1 MSNYLTYPCQIMR
14 ITQRYDGQT
23 SHLRHMTGNPK
34 DYSLDEGCTDGGR
47 DWIYCSCDALKVI
60 RITGTRDSKHTNA
73 IWLTSTSEVD
83 LANGKKSIVTLQF
96 VHPNDDDLLKI
107 KEGHIFHRGDKIC
120 REGNDGASGI
130 HLHVA
135 VGLGFVV
142 GNGWIQNSKGAWVLT
157 TTGGAIKP
165 EDAFYIDPK
174 FTTVVNS
181 AGLKFK
187 ELPTKKDKY
196 PVGEYKV
203 VENAFV
209 RSGAGTSYPKK
220 KFTMFTEGAREQIK
234 SLNKGKAANYFVPGV
249 EFTAKK
255 VVYDG
260 KHYWG
265 ECPSGWVCLEHCKKV
280 S

>member
-1 MSNYLTYPCQIMR
+1 MSNYLTYPCKVVR

-60 RITGTRDSKHTNA
+60 RITGTRNSKRTNA

-120 REGNDGASGI
+120 REGNDGASGT
-130 HLHVA
+130 HLHLA

-142 GNGWIQNSKGAWVLT
+142 GNGWVQNSKGAWVLT
-157 TTGGAIKP
+157 TAGGAIKP

-174 FTTVVNS
+174 FTKIVNS

-187 ELPTKKDKY
+187 ELPRYTT
-196 PVGEYKV
+196 GEYRVIDKV
-203 VENAFV
+203 HV
-209 RSGAGTSYPKK
+209 RADPKASAPTK
-220 KFTMFTEGAREQIK
+220 TFIMFTANAREQIK
-234 SLNKGKAANYFVPGV
+234 SLNKGKAANYFVKGV
-249 EFTAKK
+249 EFTATK
-255 VVYDG
+255 VASDG
-260 KHYWG
+260 KYHFG
-265 ECPSGWVCLEHCKKV
+265 LCPSGWVCLEHCKKI
-280 S
+280 

>member
-1 MSNYLTYPCQIMR
+1 MSDYLTYPCKVMR

-60 RITGTRDSKHTNA
+60 RITGTRDSKRTNA
-73 IWLTSTSEVD
+73 IWLTSTSEVA

-142 GNGWIQNSKGAWVLT
+142 GNGWIQNSKCAWVLT

-174 FTTVVNS
+174 FTKVVDS

-187 ELPTKKDKY
+187 KLPTEKY
-196 PVGEYKV
+196 PKGTYEVTAKL
-203 VENAFV
+203 APV
-209 RSGAGTSYPKK
+209 RKGAGTVYDKK
-220 KFTMFTEGAREQIK
+220 RFKQLTPNAQAQILK
-234 SLNKGKAANYFVPGV
+234 HNKGKEANGLVKGC
-249 EFTAKK
+249 EFTASE
-255 VVYDG
+255 VLYDG
-260 KHYWG
+260 KYYWG
-265 ECPSGWVCLEHCKKV
+265 RCPSGWVCLVHCKLK